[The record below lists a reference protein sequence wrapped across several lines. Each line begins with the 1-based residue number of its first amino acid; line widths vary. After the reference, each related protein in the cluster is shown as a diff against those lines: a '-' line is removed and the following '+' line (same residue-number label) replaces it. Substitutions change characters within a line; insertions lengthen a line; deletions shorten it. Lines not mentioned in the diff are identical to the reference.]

1 MPAPIPFFKYH
12 ALGND
17 YIVITPEEFGREL
30 TPEMIRLICHRN
42 YGIGSDGIL
51 YGPFD
56 DPECDFALRIY
67 NPDGSPAEKSGNGLR
82 IFTRYLWDQGAID
95 SRTVSIKTAGG
106 PVKAQIRQQG
116 KIITVDMG
124 QVSFDSRKIPVTG
137 AAREVIN
144 ETINLKGQILEYCAA
159 TIGNPHCVVLRPEV
173 SADEAR
179 KWGPLIETDPR
190 FPNRTN
196 VQFVQ
201 ILDRSNIRIEI
212 WERGA
217 GYTLASGSSS
227 SASAAVA
234 HRLGLCDQKITV
246 YMPGGRIEIE
256 IGPDFAISM
265 TGGVTR
271 VATGT
276 IDPEMFEEI
285 NCAALTGQVLGPNR
299 SIGMLE

>member
-1 MPAPIPFFKYH
+1 MSIPIPFYKYH

-17 YIVITPEEFGREL
+17 YIVLTPDEIGEEL
-30 TPEMIRLICHRN
+30 TADIIRLICHRN

-56 DPECDFALRIY
+56 DPQCDFGLRIY
-67 NPDGSPAEKSGNGLR
+67 NPDGSEAEKSGNGLR
-82 IFTRYLWDQGAID
+82 IFSRYLWDKGLIGN
-95 SRTVSIKTAGG
+95 RPVSIKTAGG
-106 PVKAQIRQQG
+106 PVKAKIDQNG

-137 AAREVIN
+137 PAREVIN
-144 ETINLKGQILEYCAA
+144 ETIDIRGQILEYCAA
-159 TIGNPHCVVLRPEV
+159 TIGNPHCVVLRPAV

-179 KWGPLIETDPR
+179 HWGPLIETDPR

-196 VQFVQ
+196 VQFMQ
-201 ILDRSNIRIEI
+201 ILDRSNISIEI

-227 SASAAVA
+227 SAAAAVA
-234 HRLGLCDQKITV
+234 HRLGLCDHEITV
-246 YMPGGRIEIE
+246 HMPGGRIEIM
-256 IGPDFAISM
+256 IAPNYAISM
-265 TGGVTR
+265 TGSVTR

-276 IDPEMFEEI
+276 IDPEMFERLNTVGE
-285 NCAALTGQVLGPNR
+285 N
-299 SIGMLE
+299 

>member
-1 MPAPIPFFKYH
+1 MQVPIPFYKYH

-17 YIVITPEEFGREL
+17 YIVMTPNEFDGEL
-30 TPEMIRLICHRN
+30 TPEIIRLICHRN

-116 KIITVDMG
+116 KIITV
-124 QVSFDSRKIPVTG
+124 
-137 AAREVIN
+137 
-144 ETINLKGQILEYCAA
+144 
-159 TIGNPHCVVLRPEV
+159 H
-173 SADEAR
+173 
-179 KWGPLIETDPR
+179 
-190 FPNRTN
+190 
-196 VQFVQ
+196 
-201 ILDRSNIRIEI
+201 
-212 WERGA
+212 
-217 GYTLASGSSS
+217 
-227 SASAAVA
+227 
-234 HRLGLCDQKITV
+234 
-246 YMPGGRIEIE
+246 MPGGKIEIE

-276 IDPEMFEEI
+276 IDPEMFTRKTV
-285 NCAALTGQVLGPNR
+285 AR
-299 SIGMLE
+299 

>member
-1 MPAPIPFFKYH
+1 MPSPIPFHKYH

-17 YIVITPEEFGREL
+17 YIVLTPDEFGEEL
-30 TPEMIRLICHRN
+30 TADIIRLICHRN
-42 YGIGSDGIL
+42 YGLGSDGIL

-56 DPECDFALRIY
+56 DPQCDFGLRIY
-67 NPDGSPAEKSGNGLR
+67 NPDGSEAEKSGNGLR
-82 IFTRYLWDQGAID
+82 IFSRYLWDKGLIGN
-95 SRTVSIKTAGG
+95 RPVSIKTAGG
-106 PVKAQIRQQG
+106 PVKAKIDQDG

-137 AAREVIN
+137 PAREVIN
-144 ETINLKGQILEYCAA
+144 ETVDIRGQILEYCAA

-179 KWGPLIETDPR
+179 HWGPLIETDPR

-196 VQFVQ
+196 VQFMQ
-201 ILDRSNIRIEI
+201 ILDRSNISIEI

-227 SASAAVA
+227 SAAAAVA
-234 HRLGLCDQKITV
+234 HRLGLCDQEITV
-246 YMPGGRIEIE
+246 HMPGGRIEIE
-256 IGPDFAISM
+256 ISADYEISM
-265 TGGVTR
+265 TGSVTR

-276 IDPEMFEEI
+276 IAPEMLEGLKNVGEE
-285 NCAALTGQVLGPNR
+285 
-299 SIGMLE
+299 

>member
-1 MPAPIPFFKYH
+1 MQVAIPFHKYH

-17 YIVITPEEFGREL
+17 YIVIAPDGFVREL

-56 DPECDFALRIY
+56 DPGCDFGLRIY
-67 NPDGSPAEKSGNGLR
+67 NPDGSEAEKSGNGLR
-82 IFTRYLWDQGAID
+82 IFSRYLWDQGLID
-95 SRTVSIKTAGG
+95 SLPVSIKTAGG
-106 PVKAQIRQQG
+106 PVTARISQQG
-116 KIITVDMG
+116 KIVTVDMG
-124 QVSFDSRKIPVTG
+124 QVSFDSRKIPLTG

-144 ETINLKGQILEYCAA
+144 ETIEVKGQILEYCAA
-159 TIGNPHCVVLRPEV
+159 TIGNPHCVILRPQAF
-173 SADEAR
+173 ADEAR
-179 KWGPLIETDPR
+179 NWGPLIETDPR

-196 VQFVQ
+196 VQFMQVM
-201 ILDRSNIRIEI
+201 DRSNIRIEI

-227 SASAAVA
+227 SAAAAVA
-234 HRLGLCDQKITV
+234 HRLGLCDQEITV
-246 YMPGGRIEIE
+246 HMPGGRIKIE
-256 IGPDFAISM
+256 ISPDFAISM

-276 IDPEMFEEI
+276 IDPEMFEEM
-285 NCAALTGQVLGPNR
+285 NSTREQ
-299 SIGMLE
+299 